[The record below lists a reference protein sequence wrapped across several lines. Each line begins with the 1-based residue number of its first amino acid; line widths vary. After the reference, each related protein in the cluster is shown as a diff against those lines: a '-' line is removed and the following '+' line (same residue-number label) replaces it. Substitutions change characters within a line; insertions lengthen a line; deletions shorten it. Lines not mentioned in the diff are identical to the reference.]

1 MRKLS
6 VATATETIFAL
17 LVTPAFSASG
27 RWGRPVAKISFM
39 RCFGFGQDGD
49 VDTRRSGDVR
59 RRPGGRQGSDLYMLW
74 VANVCTQDDVTT
86 YAGYL
91 PVTYFSYHEGQA
103 DPFELSSDG
112 WTSSPARCTA
122 FVWRLPDTTRLRR
135 RVAKPGNVVRGTD
148 PRRAEGQDTVGQ
160 RLRFVGDTHP
170 ASGSRVPRRWSG
182 QHMRRT
188 CFLAE

>member
-17 LVTPAFSASG
+17 LVTPAFSAPG
-27 RWGRPVAKISFM
+27 GGVGPVARISFM

-59 RRPGGRQGSDLYMLW
+59 RRPGERQGCRSIQAVGGQRLHPGRRDNLW
-74 VANVCTQDDVTT
+74 
-86 YAGYL
+86 GYL
-91 PVTYFSYHEGQA
+91 PVTYSSYHVGQA
-103 DPFELSSDG
+103 DPFELPSEG
-112 WTSSPARCTA
+112 WTSSPLSARLSCGGCRTQHA
-122 FVWRLPDTTRLRR
+122 SRR

-148 PRRAEGQDTVGQ
+148 RRRADGQDTVGL
-160 RLRFVGDTHP
+160 RIRFVGDTHP
-170 ASGSRVPRRWSG
+170 ASGSRVPGRWGG